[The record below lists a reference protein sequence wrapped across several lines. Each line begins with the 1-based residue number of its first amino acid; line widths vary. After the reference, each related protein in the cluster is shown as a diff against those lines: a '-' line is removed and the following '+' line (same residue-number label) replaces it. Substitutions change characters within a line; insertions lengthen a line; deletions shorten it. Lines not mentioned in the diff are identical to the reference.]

1 MGSFGILAFNTF
13 EDAMRRKVIY
23 ILLFIGILFG
33 IQALYQLAYMGMA

>member
-33 IQALYQLAYMGMA
+33 IQALY